1 MSDSHSIKTA
11 VITGSTSGIGR
22 AAAGQLAS
30 LGWFVIG
37 IGRSQERCDDAQSQI
52 QSLSPNR
59 SGVYILADLSEQ
71 SQVRTAAVQVGEILD
86 QAGIIGL
93 DALLNNAGA
102 FFYWLSLTSEG
113 FEKQWATNHLA
124 PFLLTHELLPRLKAV
139 PTARVVTTSS
149 MSHYRTT
156 LRWDDIQLR
165 RKYNGLRAYQQTKLA
180 NVLFTAEFNR
190 QVGGTVK
197 AFAADP
203 GLVDTAIGSKSDAL
217 LARWFWNWRRRKG
230 ISAEES
236 AKGLVF
242 LATEASIQ
250 GSSEIYWKH
259 SMPKAPKPYA
269 LDPENGKRLWAL
281 SEKMCGIPPLDH
293 GPDVRAPG

>member
-1 MSDSHSIKTA
+1 MSDTLSQKTA
-11 VITGSTSGIGR
+11 VITGATSGIGW
-22 AAAGQLAS
+22 AAAGQLAN

-37 IGRSQERCDDAQSQI
+37 IGRSQERCDAAQSQV
-52 QSLSPNR
+52 QLLSP
-59 SGVYILADLSEQ
+59 SGLGTYIIADLSEQ
-71 SQVRTAAVQVGEILD
+71 SQVRAAATQVGEILD
-86 QAGIIGL
+86 QAGIAGL

-102 FFYWLSLTSEG
+102 FYFWLDLTSEG

-124 PFLLTHELLPRLKAV
+124 PFLLTHRLLPRLKAA
-139 PTARVVTTSS
+139 PSARVVMTSS
-149 MSHYRTT
+149 MSHYKTT
-156 LRWDDIQLR
+156 LNWEDIQLR
-165 RKYNGLRAYQQTKLA
+165 RKYNGMRAYQQTKLA
-180 NVLFTAEFNR
+180 NVLFTAEINR

-203 GLVDTAIGSKSDAL
+203 GLVDTGIGSKSDAL

-242 LATEASIQ
+242 LASEPSIQ

-259 SMPKAPKPYA
+259 SMPKVPKPYA

-281 SEKMCGIPPLDH
+281 SEKMCGIPAGDY
-293 GPDVRAPG
+293 AK

>member
-1 MSDSHSIKTA
+1 MSSTFSQKTA
-11 VITGSTSGIGR
+11 VITGATSGIGR

-30 LGWFVIG
+30 LGWYVIG
-37 IGRSQERCDDAQSQI
+37 IGRSQERCDSAQSQI
-52 QSLSPNR
+52 QAVSPGGLG
-59 SGVYILADLSEQ
+59 SYIIADLSEQ
-71 SQVRTAAVQVGEILD
+71 SEVRAAADQVGDILD
-86 QAGIIGL
+86 QTGINGL

-102 FFYWLSLTSEG
+102 FYFWLDLTSDG

-124 PFLLTHELLPRLKAV
+124 PFLLTHLLLPHLKAA
-139 PTARVVTTSS
+139 PSARVVMTSS

-156 LRWDDIQLR
+156 LKWDDIQLR
-165 RKYNGLRAYQQTKLA
+165 RKYNGMRAYQQTKLA

-190 QVGGTVK
+190 RVGGTVK

-203 GLVDTAIGSKSDAL
+203 GLVDTGIGSKSDAL

-236 AKGLVF
+236 ARGLVF
-242 LATEASIQ
+242 LASEPSIQ
-250 GSSEIYWKH
+250 NSSEIYWKH

-269 LDPENGKRLWAL
+269 LDPENAKRLWAL
-281 SEKMCGIPPLDH
+281 SEKMCGVSF
-293 GPDVRAPG
+293 GTYAG